1 MVEVYYN
8 KLGQGFFSC
17 VVVKRKALSV
27 NSNLQETGAE
37 LLVLVH
43 FSLDAGLGN
52 IWPF

>member
-8 KLGQGFFSC
+8 KLGQGFFSY

-27 NSNLQETGAE
+27 SSKLQETGAE
-37 LLVLVH
+37 LLVSVY
-43 FSLDAGLGN
+43 FSLAAGLGN